1 MSDKKKF
8 NILITILTVLFYI
21 CWTISLIILYIE
33 VFSKG
38 NDKTV
43 NVFVLGFSQ
52 AAWIYSILIKI
63 KEAIIKWVEKNE
75 EENTNILLEIKE
87 SK

>member
-1 MSDKKKF
+1 MSDEKKL

-21 CWTISLIILYIE
+21 CWTISLIFLYIE

-38 NDKTV
+38 DNKTGI
-43 NVFVLGFSQ
+43 VFILGFSQ

-63 KEAIIKWVEKNE
+63 EVIMNWFKKDK
-75 EENTNILLEIKE
+75 EENTNISIEIKE
-87 SK
+87 SN